1 VLESKL
7 EAEMITLRR
16 LALFAG
22 AALLGIGVSTTQ
34 LEAREGYGGFFF
46 APFFAPYYEPPPWRP
61 RYYAPPRK
69 RHYAPARR
77 KPSLSMRRKPTQSH
91 NGHQAALA
99 LPRKASRF
107 QPPITAQVETTPA
120 TASIGCRTSQAIVAE
135 YGFKDV
141 KAEVCTGN
149 QHSFNATRDGK
160 PFWIK
165 IVAGELAAVRRLR

>member
-1 VLESKL
+1 
-7 EAEMITLRR
+7 MITLRR
-16 LALFAG
+16 LVLFAG
-22 AALLGIGVSTTQ
+22 VTLLGIGVSTTE
-34 LEAREGYGGFFF
+34 LEAGQGYGGFFF

-69 RHYAPARR
+69 RHYAQSRR
-77 KPSLSMRRKPTQSH
+77 KANLSAQRKPTQSR

-99 LPRKASRF
+99 LPRKASRPE
-107 QPPITAQVETTPA
+107 PPITAQVETTPA
-120 TASIGCRTSQAIVAE
+120 TASMGCRKSQAIVAE

-141 KAEVCTGN
+141 KPEVCVGT

-165 IVAGELAAVRRLR
+165 IVAGELAAVKRLR